1 MSRYDKIMN
10 LIDLFEPRT
19 IAETGTWNGR
29 NAVRMLRSAG
39 KYHNNTQYIGY
50 DLFEGATAETDTE
63 EFNVKPHNNCDD
75 VLAFI
80 KHECEKAD
88 VTLIKGNT
96 RDTLKPLIV
105 DFAFID
111 GGHSL
116 ETIQHD
122 YEMLKKSSIVVFDDY
137 YTPDAQGRMPDIS
150 KIGCN
155 MIVEKLPHTVIRTE
169 DPVISGGFVN
179 LAVVFGV

>member
-1 MSRYDKIMN
+1 MSRYDKI
-10 LIDLFEPRT
+10 LSLVELCEPRS
-19 IAETGTWNGR
+19 IAETGTWNGK
-29 NAVRMLRSAG
+29 NAIRMIEKASN
-39 KYHNNTQYIGY
+39 YHNNPQYIGF
-50 DLFEGATAETDTE
+50 DLFEEATAKTDAE
-63 EFNVKPHNNCDD
+63 EFNVKHHNNHGDI
-75 VLAFI
+75 LASI
-80 KHECEKAD
+80 KQAVPHAE
-88 VTLIKGNT
+88 VNLIKGNT

-122 YEMLKKSSIVVFDDY
+122 YEMLKKSSVIVFDDY
-137 YTPDAQGRMPDIS
+137 YTPDTNGVMPDIS

-155 MIVEKLPHTVIRTE
+155 LIVEKLPHLIIRAE
-169 DPVISGGFVN
+169 DPVSGGGFVN